1 MYLINRLLVLLE
13 LLFKLWNVFPQ
24 ILIGHFSK
32 KNLKI
37 NFEIFI
43 FLFKY
48 RFSGKKL
55 PSINLGSYNYL
66 GFAENSGPCSE
77 QAIKSIKEYGVS
89 TCSTRHE
96 LGTQKYMIE
105 LENLMAKYLNVE
117 DCIAFGMG
125 FATNALNIPVL
136 ARQVKLR
143 FFFRKIKLFL

>member
-1 MYLINRLLVLLE
+1 M
-13 LLFKLWNVFPQ
+13 
-24 ILIGHFSK
+24 ILIGHLSK
-32 KNLKI
+32 KKFDNTKMK
-37 NFEIFI
+37 
-43 FLFKY
+43 LFCLSY

-55 PSINLGSYNYL
+55 PAINLGSYNYL

-77 QAIKSIKEYGVS
+77 QAIKSIEKYGVT

-96 LGTQKYMIE
+96 LGTQRYMID

-143 FFFRKIKLFL
+143 FFVFFRKIKFFL

>member
-1 MYLINRLLVLLE
+1 M
-13 LLFKLWNVFPQ
+13 
-24 ILIGHFSK
+24 ILIGHLSK
-32 KNLKI
+32 KKFDNTKMKSCCLS
-37 NFEIFI
+37 
-43 FLFKY
+43 Y

-55 PSINLGSYNYL
+55 PAINLGSYNYL

-77 QAIKSIKEYGVS
+77 QAIKSIKEYGVT

-143 FFFRKIKLFL
+143 FFCFFRKIKFFL